1 MTRFSAFLALTLLL
15 FAAAPAPLAR
25 AQLASDTASTDNV
38 QARLMADSIAVT
50 PGQTF
55 YVALHQDIRDGWHT
69 YWRNPGD
76 SGEATR
82 LVLDLPPGWEAGEIV
97 WPAPHAIPVGPLTN
111 YGYEGEI
118 VLPVPVTVPA
128 DYEGGSATIGAE
140 ATWLVCEDICIPER
154 AEFEFSLRVTDS
166 APRAH
171 PRYAQQIEGALTAMP
186 KAASGDSVLAVAGE
200 RAALAVPDS
209 ALAEAEAEGRLR
221 EVYFFPHEGGLI
233 EASAPQPVS
242 TEDGALRLE
251 LTPGFA
257 MSEAEP
263 PFEGVLAYD
272 IRGENGWT
280 RAARIISAG
289 EGDLRFAAAPP
300 LEAAPAKAGGPG
312 GGLAAAGTLWQA
324 LIGAFIGGLILNLMP
339 CVFPV
344 LSLKALGFAQ
354 RAHDHAGEVRAHG
367 LIFLA
372 GVLVTF
378 ALLGGLLIAL
388 KAGGA
393 AVGWGFQLQSPAVI
407 LTLILL
413 FFAIALNLL
422 GFFEIGGSLQNIG
435 SGLAARS
442 GTSGAFFT
450 GALAV
455 IVATPCTAPFM
466 AGALGY
472 ALTLPAVSALLVF
485 LALGLGLAAPFTLLS
500 FAPGLLSRLP
510 GPGAWMERF
519 KQFMAFPMLAAALWL
534 VWVIS
539 VQAGPAGTA
548 AALAGMLALGFAVWA
563 GRLSSLFGK
572 ALAAAAVLAAL
583 ATVPA
588 AAQLSPAATAA
599 GGAGVDAR
607 LESVA
612 WSPEAL
618 AAARKEGIVFVDF
631 TAAWCITCQVNERVV
646 LNSAPVREAFAEESV
661 TMMVADWTN
670 KNAAIAAELEKFGRA
685 GVPLYLV
692 YRPGVESPQILPQI
706 LTEGAVIEA
715 VRGEA
720 ATSA

>member
-1 MTRFSAFLALTLLL
+1 MTRLFAFLMLVAGAL
-15 FAAAPAPLAR
+15 APVSAR
-25 AQLASDTASTDNV
+25 AQLASDSMATGNV
-38 QARLMADSIAVT
+38 EARLTADSIAVT

-82 LVLDLPPGWEAGEIV
+82 LVLDLPDGWEAGEIV

-128 DYEGGSATIGAE
+128 DYEGGAATIGAE
-140 ATWLVCEDICIPER
+140 STWLVCEDICIPES
-154 AEFEFSLRVTDS
+154 AEFEISLRVTDS

-171 PRYAQQIEGALTAMP
+171 PRFAQEIEDALAGMP
-186 KAASGDSVLAVAGE
+186 KAASSDSIMAIQGD
-200 RAALAVPDS
+200 RAALAVPD
-209 ALAEAEAEGRLR
+209 ADLAAAGAEGRLR
-221 EVYFFPHEGGLI
+221 EVYFFPYEGGLV
-233 EASAPQPVS
+233 EAPAAQPVS
-242 TEDGALRLE
+242 SEAGALRLE

-272 IRGENGWT
+272 VRGDGGWT
-280 RAARIISAG
+280 REARIVSAG
-289 EGDLRFAAAPP
+289 EGELSFAAAPRV
-300 LEAAPAKAGGPG
+300 EGAGGEEGAG
-312 GGLAAAGTLWQA
+312 GGVSNAATLWQA
-324 LIGAFIGGLILNLMP
+324 LIGAFLGGLILNLMP

-354 RAHDHAGEVRAHG
+354 RAHDHKGEVRAHG
-367 LIFLA
+367 LIFLS

-407 LTLILL
+407 LALTLL

-422 GFFEIGGSLQNIG
+422 GFFEIGGGLQNIG

-472 ALTLPAVSALLVF
+472 ALTLPAISALMVF

-510 GPGAWMERF
+510 KPGPWMDRF
-519 KQFMAFPMLAAALWL
+519 KQFMAFPMLAAAVWL

-539 VQAGPAGTA
+539 VQAGPAGVA

-583 ATVPA
+583 LTVPA
-588 AAQLSPAATAA
+588 AAQLSPASS
-599 GGAGVDAR
+599 GGTGVETETDS
-607 LESVA
+607 LA

-618 AAARKEGIVFVDF
+618 AKAREEGVVFVDF

-646 LNSAPVREAFAEESV
+646 LNSKPVKQAFAEEGV

-670 KNAAIAAELEKFGRA
+670 KDAVIAAELEKFGRA

-692 YRPGVESPQILPQI
+692 YRPGEESPQILPQI
-706 LTEGAVIEA
+706 LTERAVIEA
-715 VRGEA
+715 VRA
-720 ATSA
+720 SAPPSA